1 MSLLN
6 SIKYDI
12 RFGFRHNFYGAYM
25 IVAVVYILALRMIP
39 EGSQENIG
47 MLILFSD
54 PSALGAF
61 FIGAIIMLEKSQNTL
76 QGVLITPM
84 SIKKYIWTKVLSLLM
99 ISVGSSVVIAIFG
112 IGGDINYILIVISVG
127 LTAIFFTLVGFVI
140 ALYSKSLNSYF
151 INSMVIVPFMIPV
164 LGYLNIYSN
173 EMFKILPSYWS
184 LELLKASMYKM
195 DVVNIILAILILG
208 LWCIIAF
215 IVVEKV
221 FNYKVILKVGE
232 D

>member
-6 SIKYDI
+6 SIKYDMK
-12 RFGFRHNFYGAYM
+12 FGFRHNFYGAYM

-39 EGSQENIG
+39 QGSRENIG

-195 DVVNIILAILILG
+195 DVIYIILAILILV